1 MMIAGRNRPLQAR
14 LEAARARWERG
25 GKNRVHVYGFVTH
38 IPRLMAAA
46 DILVTRAGPGTIS
59 EACAAGVPFILF
71 NAINAINAIPAQEEG
86 NVAVVVARG
95 IGAWA
100 PGPRRAAGVV
110 ERWVAQG
117 PDALC
122 ARAQRARAFS
132 RPDVVWKSADT
143 IWEYARRLI

>member
-1 MMIAGRNRPLQAR
+1 
-14 LEAARARWERG
+14 
-25 GKNRVHVYGFVTH
+25 
-38 IPRLMAAA
+38 MAAA

-71 NAINAINAIPAQEEG
+71 NAIPAQEEG
-86 NVAVVVARG
+86 NVTVVVARG

-122 ARAQRARAFS
+122 ARAERARAFS
-132 RPDVVWKSADT
+132 RPDAVWKSADT